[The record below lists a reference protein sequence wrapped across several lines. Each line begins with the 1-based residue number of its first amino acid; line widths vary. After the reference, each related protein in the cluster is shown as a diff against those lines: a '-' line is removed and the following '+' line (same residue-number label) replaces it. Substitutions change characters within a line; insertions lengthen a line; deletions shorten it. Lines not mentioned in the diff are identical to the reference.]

1 MITLFVRR
9 LVAPMFEQRFHWLA
23 MRKAGSCNGDGPL
36 APSFSEG
43 QVVGGGGSG
52 RCGGC

>member
-9 LVAPMFEQRFHWLA
+9 LVAPMFEQRFHCVG
-23 MRKAGSCNGDGPL
+23 MVPL
-36 APSFSEG
+36 TPSFSKG
-43 QVVGGGGSG
+43 QVVGGGGGGG